1 MQTVA
6 DHDFRPSRLT
16 IPYALVA
23 LRLWCTGRISLTTL
37 LLALRHHP
45 AAVAGKGGS
54 HIIDQHAADAYFGP
68 EPDRSSEQS
77 P

>member
-1 MQTVA
+1 MQTIS
-6 DHDFRPSRLT
+6 DHDFRPPHLT
-16 IPYALVA
+16 IRYALTA
-23 LRLWCTGRISLTTL
+23 LNLCFTGRISLTTL

-54 HIIDQHAADAYFGP
+54 HIIDQHAADACFGP

>member
-1 MQTVA
+1 MQTIA
-6 DHDFRPSRLT
+6 EHDFRPSRLT
-16 IPYALVA
+16 VAYAVRA
-23 LRLWCTGRISLTTL
+23 LRLWCNDRISLATL

-54 HIIDQHAADAYFGP
+54 HIIDQHAAAAYFEP